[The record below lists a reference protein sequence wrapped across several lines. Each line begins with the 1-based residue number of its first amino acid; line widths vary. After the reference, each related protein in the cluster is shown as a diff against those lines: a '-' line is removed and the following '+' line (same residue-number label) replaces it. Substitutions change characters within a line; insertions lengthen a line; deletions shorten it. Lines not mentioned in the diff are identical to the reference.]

1 MAGADMRGAIDTG
14 RILFVV
20 ESNGQAASLRVI
32 EGDSMESVPLDDP
45 DVARAKWAG
54 GDSVVFDTAAP
65 PDRQVFR
72 VADYHKFDPIQ
83 LTDATDG
90 DNLGR
95 AVTGVSADG
104 AHLLVGQWTVDP
116 LAPSGPIE
124 LSVAGGTKVAR
135 LDDFGHGCGDP
146 DVWSD
151 DASWSPDGSLLTY
164 RCIGDFD
171 TNTARVA
178 VAHVDGSDPRTLTDE
193 FAGLENAPKF
203 SPDGTQI
210 LFARAGT
217 LYVVPVKG
225 GEPTPLFDVPDLS
238 AAFYPDWSPDGT
250 QVVFAWFTDG
260 WNHNELRVADLDGSN
275 MQTLW
280 VGGPKESAELPDWGR

>member
-1 MAGADMRGAIDTG
+1 MRSTNWTRVCTLFLLMSVLVAACSSRTPSSTNRTEVTAAAEATTASMAGADMRGAIDTG

-20 ESNGQAASLRVI
+20 ESNGQAATLRVI

-124 LSVAGGTKVAR
+124 LS
-135 LDDFGHGCGDP
+135 
-146 DVWSD
+146 
-151 DASWSPDGSLLTY
+151 
-164 RCIGDFD
+164 
-171 TNTARVA
+171 
-178 VAHVDGSDPRTLTDE
+178 
-193 FAGLENAPKF
+193 
-203 SPDGTQI
+203 
-210 LFARAGT
+210 
-217 LYVVPVKG
+217 
-225 GEPTPLFDVPDLS
+225 
-238 AAFYPDWSPDGT
+238 
-250 QVVFAWFTDG
+250 
-260 WNHNELRVADLDGSN
+260 
-275 MQTLW
+275 
-280 VGGPKESAELPDWGR
+280 